1 MWPFKDAKMLQRE
14 LSEHRTYREAQQA
27 AVRNLEERLADARS
41 ALAMVTVKRDVLVL
55 QTEMQRREIDKLK
68 AMLAGAAVRDPKT
81 GRYGRATNV

>member
-14 LSEHRTYREAQQA
+14 LAEHRTYREAQQA
-27 AVRNLEERLADARS
+27 TARNLEERLADSRS
-41 ALAMVTVKRDVLVL
+41 ALAMMTVKRDVFAL

-68 AMLAGAAVRDPKT
+68 AMLAGASVRDPKT